1 MNLFSVGPSR
11 DREISVKV
19 SIRVILVY
27 LSFISSSFLES
38 NYSLSFLFSCSK
50 FSILMSFLSSDWL
63 FLCWWSFDFN
73 FYFGLDF
80 YLDLDLDLNLGD
92 LSLKYF
98 SPDAF
103 PNSELLYS
111 ENERLFST
119 FFPLL
124 EHKSLL

>member
-1 MNLFSVGPSR
+1 
-11 DREISVKV
+11 
-19 SIRVILVY
+19 
-27 LSFISSSFLES
+27 
-38 NYSLSFLFSCSK
+38 
-50 FSILMSFLSSDWL
+50 MSFLSPDSL

-80 YLDLDLDLNLGD
+80 YLDLDLDLDLGD
-92 LSLKYF
+92 FSFIYF

-124 EHKSLL
+124 ERKSLL